1 MIGKFFLFSPREYQ
15 LNFNHFSCQERKRK
29 KSKEL
34 LEKLLFQKE
43 NTMQTESQQTL
54 MNLLDNEC
62 GIIYSSDVSQENK
75 TEIVLALWEVV
86 EKEILNKFEEK
97 KARNKEKNKPSRF
110 DYFKFS
116 LPVMQE
122 AKQIIFNYL
131 DIPDVKTDTYQKSKV
146 IITK

>member
-1 MIGKFFLFSPREYQ
+1 M
-15 LNFNHFSCQERKRK
+15 
-29 KSKEL
+29 
-34 LEKLLFQKE
+34 FQKE

-62 GIIYSSDVSQENK
+62 GKIYSSDVSQENK

-86 EKEILNKFEEK
+86 EKEILKKFDEK

-122 AKQIIFNYL
+122 AKHLIFNHFE
-131 DIPDVKTDTYQKSKV
+131 IPGVKTDTYQKSKV
-146 IITK
+146 VNTT